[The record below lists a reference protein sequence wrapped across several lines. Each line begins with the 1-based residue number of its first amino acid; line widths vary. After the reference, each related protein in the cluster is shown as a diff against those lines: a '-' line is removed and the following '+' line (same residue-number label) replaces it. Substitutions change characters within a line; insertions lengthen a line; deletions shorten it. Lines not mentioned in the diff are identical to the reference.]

1 MNSVLSTPFKVFNF
15 SESDTASDDTDAG
28 SYLSHLLAIS
38 HSVFH
43 HSGFDQ
49 IQVGSYKLES
59 RSIVVMTAPVFQT
72 LPDLVRE
79 KFSPLVRTEEQLLF
93 VIHVTGPFLQRLH
106 AERYMRPL
114 FDLAVQ
120 YYRMLAKVIH
130 LQ

>member
-1 MNSVLSTPFKVFNF
+1 
-15 SESDTASDDTDAG
+15 
-28 SYLSHLLAIS
+28 
-38 HSVFH
+38 
-43 HSGFDQ
+43 
-49 IQVGSYKLES
+49 
-59 RSIVVMTAPVFQT
+59 MTSLVFQT

-120 YYRMLAKVIH
+120 YYRMLAKVNISPH
-130 LQ
+130 Q